1 MTDELRIAVTGLG
14 AVSPVG
20 GTAPRSFSALLE
32 GRSGVVDLSALL
44 DARFDVRIGAPARD
58 FSPET
63 PLGPKQAR
71 RHGRFTLLAV
81 SAAREAIA
89 DAGLHEAG
97 YAPARIACVVG
108 VGLGGLEAVDAAAV
122 ALHERG
128 PKAVSPYG
136 IAALVP
142 NMAAGMIA
150 IEAGLMGPCYAIASA
165 CASGAHAI
173 GDALNMLRRG
183 QVDAVVAG
191 GAEACLT
198 PLSIASFSSMRALSR
213 SKRPPAE
220 VSRPF
225 DRERDGF
232 VLGEGAGMLVLE
244 TEQRA
249 RKRNVNI
256 YAELAGYAATA
267 DAFHETQPRADGLG
281 VANAM
286 RQALVDARLAPDA
299 IDYVN
304 AHGTSTVFN
313 DRMESLAIA
322 NVFGAHS
329 ESLWVSSTKSMT
341 GHLLGAA
348 GAFEAVVSCLV
359 LRHQQ
364 VPPTL
369 NCDATDE
376 DCKLDY
382 VPGHARSGRIRATL
396 SNSFGFGGQNAALI
410 MAAYS

>member
-1 MTDELRIAVTGLG
+1 MADEPRIVVTGVG

-20 GTAPRSFSALLE
+20 GTALESFGALLE
-32 GRSGVVDLSALL
+32 GRSGVVDLSELL
-44 DARFDVRIGAPARD
+44 DARFDVRIGAPARG
-58 FSPET
+58 FSPES
-63 PLGPKQAR
+63 PLGPRQAR
-71 RHGRFTLLAV
+71 RHGRFTLMAV
-81 SAAREAIA
+81 NAAREAIA
-89 DAGLHEAG
+89 DSGLREAA
-97 YAPARIACVVG
+97 YAPERIGCLVG

-122 ALHERG
+122 ALHQRG
-128 PKAVSPYG
+128 PKAVSPFG

-173 GDALNMLRRG
+173 GDAFNMLRCG
-183 QVDAVVAG
+183 QVDAVVTG

-198 PLSIASFSSMRALSR
+198 PLSVASFSSTRALSR

-225 DRERDGF
+225 DRDRDGF

-244 TEQRA
+244 SEQRA
-249 RKRNVNI
+249 RRRNAKI
-256 YAELAGYAATA
+256 YARIAGYGATA
-267 DAFHETQPRADGLG
+267 DAYHETQPRADGRG
-281 VANAM
+281 AATAM
-286 RQALVDARLAPDA
+286 RVALEDAQLAPDA

-322 NVFGAHS
+322 NVFAAHAQR
-329 ESLWVSSTKSMT
+329 LWVSSTKSMT

-348 GAFEAVVSCLV
+348 GAFEAVVTCLV

-369 NCDATDE
+369 NCDAPDE
-376 DCKLDY
+376 GCRLDY
-382 VPGHARSGRIRATL
+382 VPGQARSGRIRAAL
-396 SNSFGFGGQNAALI
+396 SNSFGFGGQNAALVL
-410 MAAYS
+410 AAYA